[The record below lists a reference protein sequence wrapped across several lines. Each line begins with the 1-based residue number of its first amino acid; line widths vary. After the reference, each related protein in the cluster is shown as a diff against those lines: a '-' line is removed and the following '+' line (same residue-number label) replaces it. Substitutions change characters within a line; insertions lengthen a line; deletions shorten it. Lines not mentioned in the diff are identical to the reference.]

1 MGKRPTEED
10 LGIEPTAEEQEILS
24 RPPAPTEP
32 DDDIPVDREDDEGD
46 THQLAVAKPEGE
58 PRAKDP
64 VTGKFV
70 AKPAKDAPAPDAA
83 AQPNA
88 VKPPPGFVDNRA
100 LQEERALRRQTEE
113 RMQVLLET
121 LQKRE
126 AREAKKDEPPVPA
139 KPALEVDPLAF
150 VGDVNDRLTR
160 IENETR
166 AQTEARQAEERDAQ
180 EFQQALNVAGP
191 QFNEAK
197 AANPAVERTYG
208 ALLESIAREI
218 CFNNG
223 IPADNARMTPAQRDF
238 IAREMTKMERAHIRH
253 AVATGQNVAE
263 YMMNFAAVRGIS
275 QQAPDA
281 AEPPTGAVPP
291 VAQPAAKPIAER
303 KAAQQRHMSIGDL
316 PGSAAPSTITA
327 KDLAKMSAKE
337 FAAFAKTLGD
347 AGMDELFAK
356 A

>member
-1 MGKRPTEED
+1 MAKRPTEED
-10 LGIEPTAEEQEILS
+10 LGIEITPEEQEILS
-24 RPPAPTEP
+24 RPAPEIEADVP
-32 DDDIPVDREDDEGD
+32 HDDDGDEAPA
-46 THQLAVAKPEGE
+46 QLAVPKPDAE

-70 AKPAKDAPAPDAA
+70 AKPKDAAPGAEAAPANPA
-83 AQPNA
+83 
-88 VKPPPGFVDNRA
+88 KPPPGFVDNRA

-113 RMQVLLET
+113 RLQVLLDT

-126 AREAKKDEPPVPA
+126 AREAKKDEPAPPA
-139 KPALEVDPLAF
+139 KPALDTDPLGF

-160 IENETR
+160 IENETK
-166 AQTEARQAEERDAQ
+166 AQTEARQAEEREAA

-197 AANPAVERTYG
+197 ASNPAVEKTYN

-223 IPADNARMTPAQRDF
+223 IPANSAQMTPAQKDF
-238 IAREMTKMERAHIRH
+238 VGKEMTKMERAHIRH
-253 AVATGQNVAE
+253 AVASGQNVAE
-263 YMMNFAAVRGIS
+263 YMMNFAAVRGI
-275 QQAPDA
+275 QLQPQAADPA
-281 AEPPTGAVPP
+281 AAPAAA
-291 VAQPAAKPIAER
+291 AQPAQKPIAER

-316 PGSAAPSTITA
+316 PGSAAPASITA
-327 KDLAKMSAKE
+327 KDLAKMSPKE
-337 FAAFAKTLGD
+337 FAAFAKSLGD